1 MHLLHRRFI
10 QGAHKLDIDVCAS
23 QFMAEFILIRH
34 TLYSQSL
41 TGGSPPRFNLKVL
54 TYLLTLQN

>member
-23 QFMAEFILIRH
+23 QFMAEFILSRH
-34 TLYSQSL
+34 TL
-41 TGGSPPRFNLKVL
+41 
-54 TYLLTLQN
+54 